1 MSASKLLAR
10 CFFYDLGSPYAWLA
24 AQRVDALFDPAPEW
38 VPVLLGAVFRATGRS
53 SWALT
58 DQRERGIAEIESRAR
73 ERGLPAPRWPEPWPN
88 DGLQAMRVATYAH
101 DRGQGRAFA
110 LAAFDAQFVEGRA
123 LSEPANVAR
132 AAQRA
137 GLGGGE
143 VLAAAAR
150 PEIKARLRDHTER
163 ALSRGVFGVPTLLE
177 GERAL
182 WGDDALDR

>member
-1 MSASKLLAR
+1 LSDSKLSER
-10 CFFYDLGSPYAWLA
+10 CFFYDLGSPYAWLT

-38 VPVLLGAVFRATGRS
+38 VPVLLGAIFRVTGRS

-58 DQRERGIAEIESRAR
+58 DERERGIAEIERRAR

-88 DGLQAMRVATYAH
+88 DGLLAMRAAAYAH
-101 DRGQGRAFA
+101 DRGRGRAFA
-110 LAAFDAQFVEGRA
+110 LAAFDVQFVEGRA

-143 VLAAAAR
+143 VLEAAAR
-150 PEIKARLRDHTER
+150 REVKARLRVHTER
-163 ALSRGVFGVPTLLE
+163 ALVRGVFGVPALLD
-177 GERAL
+177 GERVL